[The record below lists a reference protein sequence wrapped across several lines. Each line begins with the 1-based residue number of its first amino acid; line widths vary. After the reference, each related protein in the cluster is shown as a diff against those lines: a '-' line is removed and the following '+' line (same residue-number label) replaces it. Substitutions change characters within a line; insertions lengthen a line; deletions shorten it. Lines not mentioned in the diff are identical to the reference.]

1 MYRIATS
8 ASPALVN
15 PSDWSHSFN
24 DFLGYALE
32 IDVCGPRRCRVLRS
46 TSAFLPPS
54 CWTILFVAWRAQ
66 RRSSASSLLWQSK
79 SSRTT
84 GSDCIH
90 WISCGYIIVGLFVI
104 VIVVCYYY
112 SLIWSFTVLLPSLYC
127 MIGIV
132 IISSVF
138 LLFGEVH
145 ICAFPFSV
153 SFKLCVLCQYLSS
166 E

>member
-8 ASPALVN
+8 TSPALVN

-32 IDVCGPRRCRVLRS
+32 IDVCGPRRRRVLRS

-54 CWTILFVAWRAQ
+54 CWTTLFVAWRAQ

-90 WISCGYIIVGLFVI
+90 WISCGYHHCG
-104 VIVVCYYY
+104 
-112 SLIWSFTVLLPSLYC
+112 SLCHCCCCLL
-127 MIGIV
+127 
-132 IISSVF
+132 
-138 LLFGEVH
+138 LLFFNLKFYCSSTESVLYDWH
-145 ICAFPFSV
+145 CNNIECIFIVWWSTYMCFPV
-153 SFKLCVLCQYLSS
+153 
-166 E
+166 